1 MGFLGFFLDLG
12 FVVDLVYGVA
22 VDHQRWVLVCGGF
35 VVWWLWVH
43 YSGGGG
49 GGGFTV
55 VVVVVSFF
63 LGLAAR
69 FWLLL
74 WISLSFVMGL
84 FWVFGG
90 GGFPMGWLWVSLWW
104 WWVYCSGRFAL
115 IFFFFSGLGFVGG
128 FLFCFYEFG

>member
-1 MGFLGFFLDLG
+1 MGWLWITRGGFW
-12 FVVDLVYGVA
+12 FVVDLLFGG
-22 VDHQRWVLVCGGF
+22 CGF
-35 VVWWLWVH
+35 H
-43 YSGGGG
+43 YSGGGGG

-63 LGLAAR
+63 LGFAAR

-74 WISLSFVMGL
+74 WISLSFVMGF

-115 IFFFFSGLGFVGG
+115 IFFFFWFGFCWRILV
-128 FLFCFYEFG
+128 LLL